1 MIVQGMQGGVQKSL
15 FAVVF
20 EVQLNPSFADE
31 YVRTAAALRPH
42 LIQVEGFIRN
52 ERFRSRTGAHV
63 LLSLSFWD
71 NEKALVRWRS
81 MAVHHH
87 AQSKGRGGIFDDYHL
102 RVGEVTRSS
111 VRFTDRELGW
121 MRHDATEVGRTHALT
136 IVETGSNTPRDPLG
150 LVDEL
155 GGASGSETY
164 EHLDD
169 PRHTLTLIER
179 PGPDQEDKLFEA
191 AMQANRPPWQLY
203 SLRIIRDYGLMDRR
217 EAPQFRPPRARA

>member
-1 MIVQGMQGGVQKSL
+1 MIVRETNREAQKSL

-20 EVQLNPSFADE
+20 EVQLNPSHADE
-31 YVRTAAALRPH
+31 YVRIAAALRSH
-42 LIQVEGFIRN
+42 LMQIEGFIRN
-52 ERFRSRTGAHV
+52 ERFRSRTRADV

-102 RVGEVTRSS
+102 RVGEVMRSS

-121 MRHDATEVGRTHALT
+121 MRHDTTEVGRTCALT
-136 IVETGSNTPRDPLG
+136 IIETDSSAWPDPLH
-150 LVDEL
+150 LVDQL

-169 PRHTLTLIER
+169 PRHTLTLIEW
-179 PGPDQEDKLFEA
+179 PGPDQEDKFLGG
-191 AMQANRPPWQLY
+191 AMQTNTPAWQLY

-217 EAPQFRPPRARA
+217 EAPQFRPPHART